1 MKMNIITEINPYFPL
16 PFEII
21 RFVMSFVHSPQP
33 TKLLRDIHSFHET
46 RQLAFNVYYKEWIVE
61 WDDRPLE
68 DKYWFIND
76 IILFA
81 NGYQATTLGYIDN
94 FYDYFLRNP
103 RLYNRDQIDKYMD
116 RLRKKPVETQ
126 INIFWGLFKP
136 MERKKML
143 RESLASEIIRQN
155 H

>member
-21 RFVMSFVHSPQP
+21 QFVMSFVHSPQP

-76 IILFA
+76 IILFV

>member
-1 MKMNIITEINPYFPL
+1 MNIITEINPYFPL

-21 RFVMSFVHSPQP
+21 QFVMSFVHSPQP

-76 IILFA
+76 IILFV